1 MAVEERSVEV
11 GGASI
16 RYLAAGEGSPLVLL
30 HGVGTSALEWN
41 RAIPALA
48 HGRSVYALH
57 LLEPESGDGA
67 GYSPA
72 SFAGFVAKF
81 LDALEIERATVVG
94 NSLGGLVALRL
105 ALSNPSRVDALGLV
119 DSAGLGWEITPALS
133 LATLPGYGEAAIY
146 WAKTPMGAAQRA
158 WGRTPLLF
166 ALPSSAPPEWL
177 AEQYRLGL
185 APGFMQATLAALRGH
200 VNPVGQRESEILLN
214 ELPRLMVPT
223 LVVWGALDRVVP
235 TRHARDA
242 VSRLRDG
249 HLAVIPGCGH
259 LPHVEC
265 PDRFTEVLN
274 GFLDG
279 SGAR

>member
-57 LLEPESGDGA
+57 LLEPESGDRA

-146 WAKTPMGAAQRA
+146 WAKNL
-158 WGRTPLLF
+158 W
-166 ALPSSAPPEWL
+166 
-177 AEQYRLGL
+177 
-185 APGFMQATLAALRGH
+185 ALRSG
-200 VNPVGQRESEILLN
+200 PGGGRRCSSPFPARRPRSGWRSSTGWAWRPASCRQRW
-214 ELPRLMVPT
+214 PPCAAT
-223 LVVWGALDRVVP
+223 
-235 TRHARDA
+235 
-242 VSRLRDG
+242 
-249 HLAVIPGCGH
+249 
-259 LPHVEC
+259 
-265 PDRFTEVLN
+265 
-274 GFLDG
+274 
-279 SGAR
+279 